1 MAKIITKND
10 EIIFLIDKIARNPIF
25 LNHENVS
32 LNDIYS
38 AFESGEL
45 RLQTNDE
52 DGTSVIDDTDLKE
65 INKVIPWLFK
75 IIEKPRSF
83 ICTYEEKVPIETAK
97 RINYKAISMLSR
109 DSNDWYDR
117 TILNVKPKNIV
128 SDVSEETIDIYEIGS
143 SSH

>member
-65 INKVIPWLFK
+65 INKLIPWLFK

-83 ICTYEEKVPIETAK
+83 IRTYEEKVPSRRLSESITRPFPCSAAIPTIGMIGPYLMSSLKKSSQMSPRK
-97 RINYKAISMLSR
+97 R
-109 DSNDWYDR
+109 
-117 TILNVKPKNIV
+117 
-128 SDVSEETIDIYEIGS
+128 
-143 SSH
+143 